1 MVAMGITTVIKQ
13 NEIGKW
19 GQKMGLGSLMSG
31 FPDQGYPEMHV
42 LH

>member
-31 FPDQGYPEMHV
+31 FPIFEQT
-42 LH
+42 